1 MVRLFTTYAAIT
13 LVPVLVLALVLAVT
27 FRSDANQRG
36 LQQGRAE
43 ATLIAQTAIE
53 PQLDGRP
60 LSAGLGTQD
69 RTTLRRLVNGAVR
82 QGDVL
87 RLRLRDLAGNVVFS
101 DDGSGFGTKPEDEA
115 LDAAHGEVVA
125 HLTNLNADA
134 NDRGRI
140 GARSVEVYLP
150 LIAGKPPTRV
160 GVLEIYLPYA
170 PIATAVNAGL
180 HRLYLEL
187 ALGLTALW
195 LLLFA
200 ITASVSRG
208 LRREVA
214 TSAYLAHHD
223 TLTELPNRA
232 LFLTRA
238 KAAVARATS
247 SGQPIAVAIINL
259 DHFKDIND
267 SLGHASGDQLLTE
280 LAQRVSA
287 NMRPGD
293 TVARLGGDE
302 FGVLLFDVADPKQA
316 LCRLRDVIERE
327 VEVRGLSLSVAP
339 SIGFVRMSATNTD
352 VATLLQHANVAM
364 YAAKT
369 EHAGVMEYTAQLDRY
384 DAANLSLIGELRHA
398 IDQDQLVLHY
408 QPQTNIAAGATEAVE
423 ALVRWQHPTQGLL
436 YPDRFLLLAEQ
447 TDLIDRLTD
456 WVLAAALSEV
466 QTLGDRGA
474 DLAVAVNASA
484 RSISRADFS
493 GRVIQ
498 ALERSGLP
506 PERLIIEV
514 TETALLTDPD
524 RAACVLTELA
534 DAGVKVSID
543 DFGRGQ
549 TSLGYLSAL
558 PVCELKI
565 DRSFVTD
572 MAENASHAAIVRSM
586 IDLGHNL
593 SMHVVAEGIETDA
606 VLTMLRQ
613 YGCDVA
619 QGFLL
624 ARPMPLAALGPWLAD
639 RAATLSAGAV
649 TAG

>member
-1 MVRLFTTYAAIT
+1 MVRLFTMYAAIT
-13 LVPVLVLALVLAVT
+13 LVPVLVLAVVLAVT

-36 LQQGRAE
+36 LQQGRSE

-53 PQLDGRP
+53 PQLDGQP
-60 LSAGLGTQD
+60 LSAGISAED
-69 RTTLRRLVNGAVR
+69 RRTLRRLVDGAVGE
-82 QGDVL
+82 GDVL

-115 LDAAHGEVVA
+115 LDAAHGEEVS
-125 HLTNLNADA
+125 HLTNLNADS
-134 NDRGRI
+134 NDRGRP

-150 LIAGKPPTRV
+150 LSAGTPPARV

-170 PIATAVNAGL
+170 PIASAVNAGL

-187 ALGLTALW
+187 ALGLIALW

-214 TSAYLAHHD
+214 TNAYLAHHD

-267 SLGHASGDQLLTE
+267 SLGHHSGDQLLTE

-316 LCRLRDVIERE
+316 LLRLRDVIERE
-327 VEVRGLSLSVAP
+327 VEVQGLPLSVAP

-369 EHAGVMEYTAQLDRY
+369 QHAGVMEYSAQLDRY

-398 IDQDQLVLHY
+398 IDADELVLHY
-408 QPQTNIAAGATEAVE
+408 QPQTNIATGGIEAVE

-456 WVLAAALSEV
+456 WVLATALADV
-466 QTLGDRGA
+466 QALGDRGV

-484 RSISRADFS
+484 RSISRSDFS
-493 GRVIQ
+493 GRVIE
-498 ALERSGLP
+498 ALDRAGLSA
-506 PERLIIEV
+506 ERLIVEV

-572 MAENASHAAIVRSM
+572 MGENTSHAAIVRSM

-606 VLTMLRQ
+606 VLAMLRH

-639 RAATLSAGAV
+639 RPANRSGSAV